1 MFTQLFWFLK
11 WNSAALNRVN
21 STPVCAGQLLHVS
34 CTSTDYLHKSGQSSL
49 YEVTVQQ
56 NSLKRFPCCYY
67 NHQSQMGYT
76 WWCKMWSCPVQQWEG
91 ESVNLWKINIVLY
104 LQYVVSNL
112 YIPANRLRIIQKVP
126 TPTSFDLSTTA
137 DMLLRSSYIK
147 KGYSENKI
155 LDYCL
160 HCSFHIAQINNP
172 LISSWSSEHVTF
184 HCWNGANHSVNLAK
198 HIIYVFVF
206 WF

>member
-1 MFTQLFWFLK
+1 
-11 WNSAALNRVN
+11 
-21 STPVCAGQLLHVS
+21 
-34 CTSTDYLHKSGQSSL
+34 
-49 YEVTVQQ
+49 
-56 NSLKRFPCCYY
+56 
-67 NHQSQMGYT
+67 
-76 WWCKMWSCPVQQWEG
+76 MWSCPVQQWEG

-198 HIIYVFVF
+198 HISSMCLCSGFSISEQLLISKMNLLLMILPLYSRIVNNHFYPWWLLHALQLVRG
-206 WF
+206 